1 MAFFTTCFTLFDV
14 LGAKVK
20 SPPYT
25 AETVVAPTFRVEVV
39 KLAEPPLNA
48 PVPNT
53 VLLPVMNVM
62 VSPSGGAPT
71 TEVTKALAQANQ
83 SLGELANRECDVLAA
98 AFKSECRVG
107 QLNMGANINDRRVGL
122 MMNNEFGAPQR
133 FVNANLNATFEL
145 TPAFAKTS
153 P

>member
-1 MAFFTTCFTLFDV
+1 MKFRTAVFLS
-14 LGAKVK
+14 LGLAVGAAAPARADEAGQPADASVK
-20 SPPYT
+20 PI
-25 AETVVAPTFRVEVV
+25 VV
-39 KLAEPPLNA
+39 NA
-48 PVPNT
+48 NFQTRIAVD
-53 VLLPVMNVM
+53 
-62 VSPSGGAPT
+62 PSAST
-71 TEVTKALAQANQ
+71 SEVTKALAQANQ

>member
-1 MAFFTTCFTLFDV
+1 MKFRTAVFLS
-14 LGAKVK
+14 LGLAVGAAAPARADEAGQPADASVK
-20 SPPYT
+20 PI
-25 AETVVAPTFRVEVV
+25 VV
-39 KLAEPPLNA
+39 NA
-48 PVPNT
+48 NFQTRIAVD
-53 VLLPVMNVM
+53 
-62 VSPSGGAPT
+62 PSAST
-71 TEVTKALAQANQ
+71 SEVTKALAQANQ

-145 TPAFAKTS
+145 TPTSAKTT

>member
-1 MAFFTTCFTLFDV
+1 MKFRTAVFLS
-14 LGAKVK
+14 LGLAVGAAAPARADEAGQPADASVK
-20 SPPYT
+20 PI
-25 AETVVAPTFRVEVV
+25 VV
-39 KLAEPPLNA
+39 NA
-48 PVPNT
+48 NFQTRIAVD
-53 VLLPVMNVM
+53 
-62 VSPSGGAPT
+62 PSAST
-71 TEVTKALAQANQ
+71 SEVTKALAQANQ

-98 AFKSECRVG
+98 AFKSDCRVG

-145 TPAFAKTS
+145 TPASAKTS